1 MSSSRSVGKIF
12 YMNGQPS
19 HVSITRDPKQGR
31 VLPLNRTFWKSDS
44 YRKEF
49 YSHSAEFLVSIIR
62 TCRKKNPNLT
72 PEFDLITINF
82 KYLSVAHCGQG
93 IPQGRSSVFR
103 TGWKTNS
110 YPAEFLSP
118 EIRTPRNSI
127 RTGRKATFE
136 MIDELA
142 NLVRP
147 INTFL
152 FISKGEESDDSLKH

>member
-12 YMNGQPS
+12 YMNGLPS
-19 HVSITRDPKQGR
+19 HESITRDPRQGR
-31 VLPLNRTFWKSDS
+31 GLPLNRTFWKSES

-49 YSHSAEFLVSIIR
+49 YSHLTEFFVSTIR

-82 KYLSVAHCGQG
+82 KDLSVAHCGQG

-118 EIRTPRNSI
+118 EIRTHRNSI
-127 RTGRKATFE
+127 RTGRKARFE
-136 MIDELA
+136 IIDELP
-142 NLVRP
+142 NLACP

-152 FISKGEESDDSLKH
+152 FISKGEE